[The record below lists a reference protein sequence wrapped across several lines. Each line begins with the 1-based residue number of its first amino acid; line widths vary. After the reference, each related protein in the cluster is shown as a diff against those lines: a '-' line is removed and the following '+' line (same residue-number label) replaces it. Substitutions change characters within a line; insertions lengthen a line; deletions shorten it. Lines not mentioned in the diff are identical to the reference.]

1 MTILWSAVLAAAV
14 SIVLPA
20 SSMAYTKHPRAEQ
33 VRGHSLGGTCA
44 KNGTCA
50 KKARTA
56 SKTSPA
62 RASADLIEP
71 DERSK
76 SLSSRILFRKT
87 GSHFCGE
94 CSRASSTARI
104 GRARTLAA
112 RDPSGLALTA
122 GVVKPLADKAAEIV
136 AACGARVISG
146 VRHTRVAGTRTMSL
160 HASGQAIDMRGN
172 PACIYRHLQ
181 GWPGGYTTDY
191 GRAQHVHISYGGR
204 EHGLRF
210 AHGGKSPSR
219 KATRNIQIARR

>member
-1 MTILWSAVLAAAV
+1 VIAAAV
-14 SIVLPA
+14 SIVLPF
-20 SSMAYTKHPRAEQ
+20 SSMAYSKEARTEQ
-33 VRGHSLGGTCA
+33 VRGHSAGKTCA
-44 KNGTCA
+44 KTGQMSSKSSHA
-50 KKARTA
+50 ARTKRA
-56 SKTSPA
+56 GIKRTGAA
-62 RASADLIEP
+62 R
-71 DERSK
+71 
-76 SLSSRILFRKT
+76 T
-87 GSHFCGE
+87 
-94 CSRASSTARI
+94 

-112 RDPSGLALTA
+112 RDPSGLTLTA

-210 AHGGKSPSR
+210 AHGGNSPSR
-219 KATRNIQIARR
+219 KASRNIQIARR